1 MIYAKLKKFLQIFGG
16 FAEWYTFQCES
27 GTVLNDYI
35 QNLFGR
41 ICNPTEQI
49 IVTYN
54 NGTIIQCQFK
64 EKEEV
69 VDFLERIK

>member
-1 MIYAKLKKFLQIFGG
+1 MQIFGG
-16 FAEWYTFQCES
+16 FAEWYTR
-27 GTVLNDYI
+27 Y
-35 QNLFGR
+35 GR
-41 ICNPTEQI
+41 IANPTEQI